1 MKKGLVKGVQSGDTI
16 IISGKI
22 PKSGGL
28 PEEFSLTLTG
38 VLAPKIGNSS
48 KLEEEPFSFDSREFL
63 RKLVVGKIV
72 LYKVDYTHNDR
83 KFGHITY
90 EDKNINAEILK
101 NGFAKLSFLPKTHEN
116 LSKSELWSL
125 LLESEK
131 EGKEKRRGIYQ
142 ENIDVKKHIRHLHNL
157 SDSEE
162 DKKKIEEAIDK
173 NIEVDAIIEYVFNCA
188 FVSVYIPEWNCFA
201 KVNLRFVSI
210 PSNTKDPNLYKKG
223 KAYCERTCLSKDVKL
238 KIFDFDENKNL
249 ICDIIVLDK
258 NQNLAELVLKEG
270 YSKSFTGGNKNPK
283 VYNLSDINL
292 ARAAES
298 EAKSKRLGVWK
309 NEIISETKSLKKDK
323 EEDLSD
329 VKCIMVNSGDS
340 LTVLN
345 NKKDEIRI
353 FLSNLKAP
361 ALARFGTDEQNKPWA
376 FQSREFV
383 RKKLVGKNVKCDLD
397 YIHTINV
404 DSSKAKEESNK
415 PSKRVMKFYTVYYQN
430 DKNETECIN
439 IDLIKNGLANLTN
452 YKIEEG
458 NPSKEFDLMLKAEQ
472 EAKNN
477 KIGLFSPKAPP
488 LCTYSDLLS
497 SGRTK
502 KKEFINF
509 LTGLSHLNC
518 MVDFCFSAN
527 KFKLRIDEKQVFI
540 PFGLIGVKSFTNDK
554 NNSSLFQKYFKISHE
569 FVVNTILQRDGI
581 CDIVQADKVGNY
593 FGNFIFEG
601 KNFGT
606 ILIEKGLAVLNER
619 SGDLGKNKY
628 INEMREAEKKAQK
641 EKIGLWEDEGVAKL
655 LKGDS
660 FNEGLSSDTKF
671 EEINKDVKIRIT
683 DQIDFHK
690 FYCNFLPN
698 KTLEKIEDI
707 LADYDDGIKEAEKLS
722 LPIKNGTLCA
732 AKFPDDKKYYRGLVK
747 RFFKDKNE
755 FEIEFIDY
763 GNIEKVKL
771 NDLIKLDGKISS
783 LPPQAMFCEFAYLK
797 YSKLTMKKAVDK
809 YPDFVDFDNEV
820 NAKLCYTYN
829 TDAEK
834 KHGLI
839 VFKEGKDLKKSYHA
853 DLLKL
858 GYAKLN
864 RNKELP
870 EYMKAF
876 DPIEKDAEYKE
887 LGVWDDNEETDYDQ
901 NDEDM

>member
-1 MKKGLVKGVQSGDTI
+1 M
-16 IISGKI
+16 
-22 PKSGGL
+22 
-28 PEEFSLTLTG
+28 
-38 VLAPKIGNSS
+38 
-48 KLEEEPFSFDSREFL
+48 
-63 RKLVVGKIV
+63 
-72 LYKVDYTHNDR
+72 
-83 KFGHITY
+83 
-90 EDKNINAEILK
+90 
-101 NGFAKLSFLPKTHEN
+101 
-116 LSKSELWSL
+116 
-125 LLESEK
+125 
-131 EGKEKRRGIYQ
+131 
-142 ENIDVKKHIRHLHNL
+142 
-157 SDSEE
+157 
-162 DKKKIEEAIDK
+162 
-173 NIEVDAIIEYVFNCA
+173 
-188 FVSVYIPEWNCFA
+188 FVH
-201 KVNLRFVSI
+201 
-210 PSNTKDPNLYKKG
+210 
-223 KAYCERTCLSKDVKL
+223 
-238 KIFDFDENKNL
+238 
-249 ICDIIVLDK
+249 
-258 NQNLAELVLKEG
+258 
-270 YSKSFTGGNKNPK
+270 
-283 VYNLSDINL
+283 
-292 ARAAES
+292 
-298 EAKSKRLGVWK
+298 
-309 NEIISETKSLKKDK
+309 
-323 EEDLSD
+323 
-329 VKCIMVNSGDS
+329 SGDS
-340 LTVLN
+340 ISIQ
-345 NKKDEIRI
+345 KKPGEEFIRI

-404 DSSKAKEESNK
+404 DTSKTKEESNK

-619 SGDLGKNKY
+619 SSDLGKNKY